1 MDSAWNKFD
10 CFIVVTSW
18 IDFLPLEAG
27 PLTSLRTFRVLRPLR
42 AINKFPR
49 MRVLVKL
56 LLDTIPM
63 LASVGMLCFLI
74 FFIFGILAVQFWSG
88 LFHQRCFDPS
98 IPRSF
103 ANYSNYFSKDSDGDG
118 P

>member
-1 MDSAWNKFD
+1 MG
-10 CFIVVTSW
+10 VTGL
-18 IDFLPLEAG
+18 IDFVPGIEG
-27 PLTSLRTFRVLRPLR
+27 GSVKSLRTFRVLRPLR

-56 LLDTIPM
+56 LMDTVPM

-74 FFIFGILAVQFWSG
+74 FFVFGIIAVQFWSG

-98 IPRSF
+98 IPRN
-103 ANYSNYFSKDSDGDG
+103 ASNYYTSYYGAD
-118 P
+118 